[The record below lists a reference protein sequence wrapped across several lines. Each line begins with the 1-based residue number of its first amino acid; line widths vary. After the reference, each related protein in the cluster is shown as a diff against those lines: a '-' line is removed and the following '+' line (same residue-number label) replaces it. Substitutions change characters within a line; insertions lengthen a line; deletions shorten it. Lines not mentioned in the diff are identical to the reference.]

1 MTKFEVG
8 RTYSTRSVCDH
19 NCIFSYTVTRR
30 TDKTVW
36 LTTKRGKEVKRR
48 VGPAYHGES
57 EVIYPEGKYSMC
69 PVLFAER
76 S

>member
-36 LTTKRGKEVKRR
+36 LTTKRGQGSQAARRPRIPRRKRSDLPGGQILDVPR
-48 VGPAYHGES
+48 F
-57 EVIYPEGKYSMC
+57 I
-69 PVLFAER
+69 R
-76 S
+76 